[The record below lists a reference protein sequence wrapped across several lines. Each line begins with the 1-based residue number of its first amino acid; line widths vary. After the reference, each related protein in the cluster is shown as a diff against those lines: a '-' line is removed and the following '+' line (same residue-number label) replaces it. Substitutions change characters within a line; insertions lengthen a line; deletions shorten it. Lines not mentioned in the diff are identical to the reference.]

1 MTGRPRALL
10 IAPTLPAEGGS
21 GLGIRAG
28 MILEA
33 LAVDHDVSLLV
44 VPVTGTVPP
53 TGVSPFV
60 DRLTVRATI
69 ADLSGLRTDSH
80 LAMIARVREPAA
92 REEAL
97 RAFPRPLLTGVATRD
112 AVAAVTAPLASVP
125 FDLVLVMRLHLA
137 PFAAPWLEA
146 PNRSRRPRC
155 VIDVDD
161 DEVRTHQSLAALHE
175 ARGDATAAS
184 RATREAQR
192 YARFEQEYLPR
203 FDRVLM
209 GTPADQ
215 AAIQA
220 RLALETVRAVPN
232 AVRLPMAALGPRP
245 AAWQLLFVGSLGYA
259 PNADAVD
266 VLCHQVL
273 PRLRAAAQHAV
284 EVEVEIVGTRPGPD
298 VARLAGLPGVRVA
311 ADVPSVAPHYA
322 RCRLAVA
329 PIRAGG
335 STRIKILEAFAHR
348 RPVVSTRLGAEGLDA
363 LDGVHLLL
371 ADEPADFA
379 ESCLRLLRD
388 DELAERLVASS
399 TDLVATRFALPVM
412 AKRIADLCREI
423 LGR

>member
-1 MTGRPRALL
+1 MTGRPSALL

-33 LAVDHDVSLLV
+33 LAADHDVSLLV

-60 DRLTVRATI
+60 DRLTARATI

-80 LAMIARVREPAA
+80 LALIARVREPAA
-92 REEAL
+92 RGEAL

-125 FDLVLVMRLHLA
+125 FDLVFVMRLYLA
-137 PFAAPWLEA
+137 PFAAPWLDA
-146 PNRSRRPRC
+146 PNRARRPRC

-161 DEVRTHQSLAALHE
+161 DEVRTHQTLAALHH

-184 RATREAQR
+184 RATREAER
-192 YARFEQEYLPR
+192 YAQFERECLPR

-215 AAIQA
+215 AALQA
-220 RLALETVRAVPN
+220 RLALETVRVVPN
-232 AVRLPMAALGPRP
+232 AVRLPLAEPGPRP
-245 AAWQLLFVGSLGYA
+245 AAWRLLFVGSLGYA

-266 VLCHQVL
+266 VFCHHVL
-273 PRLRAAAQHAV
+273 PRLQAAVQHA
-284 EVEVEIVGTRPGPD
+284 VEVEIVGTRPRPD
-298 VARLAGLPGVRVA
+298 IARLAELPGVRVV
-311 ADVPSVAPHYA
+311 ADAPSVAPHYA
-322 RCRLAVA
+322 RCRLVVA

-348 RPVVSTRLGAEGLDA
+348 RPVVSTPLGAEGLGA

-388 DELAERLVASS
+388 DALAERLVASS
-399 TDLVATRFALPVM
+399 ADLVATRFAPPVM
-412 AKRIADLCREI
+412 VNRIGDLCREI

>member
-1 MTGRPRALL
+1 MTRRPSALL

-33 LAVDHDVSLLV
+33 LAADHDVSLLV

-69 ADLSGLRTDSH
+69 ADLAGLRTDSH
-80 LAMIARVREPAA
+80 LALIARVRDPAA

-112 AVAAVTAPLASVP
+112 AVAAATAPLASVP
-125 FDLVLVMRLHLA
+125 FDLVLVMRLYLA
-137 PFAAPWLEA
+137 PFVAPWLDA
-146 PNRSRRPRC
+146 PNPSRRPRC

-161 DEVRTHQSLAALHE
+161 DEVRTHQTLAALHQ

-184 RATREAQR
+184 RATREAER
-192 YARFEQEYLPR
+192 YAQFERECLPR
-203 FDRVLM
+203 FGRVLM
-209 GTPADQ
+209 GTSADQ
-215 AAIQA
+215 AALQA
-220 RLALETVRAVPN
+220 RLALETVRVVPN
-232 AVRLPMAALGPRP
+232 AVRLPLIAPGPRP
-245 AAWQLLFVGSLGYA
+245 AAWRLLLVGSLGYA
-259 PNADAVD
+259 PNADAAD
-266 VLCHQVL
+266 VLCHHVL
-273 PRLRAAAQHAV
+273 PRLRAAVQHS
-284 EVEVEIVGTRPGPD
+284 VEVEIVGTRPGPD
-298 VARLAGLPGVRVA
+298 VARLAELPGVRVA
-311 ADVPSVAPHYA
+311 ADVPSVDPHYA

-348 RPVVSTRLGAEGLDA
+348 RPVVSTRLGAEGLGA

-371 ADEPADFA
+371 ADGPVAFA

-388 DELAERLVASS
+388 DGLAGRLVASS
-399 TDLVATRFALPVM
+399 ADLVAARFAFPVM
-412 AKRIADLCREI
+412 AQRIADLCREI
-423 LGR
+423 LDR